1 MATTILELIVIAL
14 KLVYTIVGSI
24 IKWKVEERNRFEERM
39 KTISKLLKD
48 AVENK
53 DESLNEEDYISN
65 LEWEKQVRYKTYKQK
80 SIEVL
85 SVGKGIT
92 ELEAVTDMGM
102 GLGISNNREAVVQ
115 ILLKNLAVEEKAQW
129 IAKELLE
136 VKSN

>member
-1 MATTILELIVIAL
+1 MASTILELIVIAL

-53 DESLNEEDYISN
+53 DESLNEDDYLSN
-65 LEWEKQVRYKTYKQK
+65 LEWEKKERYKTYKLK

-85 SVGKGIT
+85 TLGGGIN
-92 ELEAVTDMGM
+92 ELEAITSMGM
-102 GLGISNNREAVVQ
+102 GVAVANKKIV
-115 ILLKNLAVEEKAQW
+115 IIELLQRNLSVEEKGQW
-129 IAKELLE
+129 IAKNLLDT
-136 VKSN
+136 